1 MGFRGFEHWDRV
13 RFGTNVLRQ
22 VICQVRFSHSFEIEE
37 PSSIAGFQKALKER
51 YPAALPREE
60 LLFEL
65 SVRGSQTSD
74 LRTPSIYRFRDV
86 SGVWIASLS
95 PDWVGLETT
104 GYTDYEEFRERL
116 EQVVRLVEE
125 QFAPAQ
131 TERIGFRYVNE
142 LPCGAKGDWRALV
155 RPELHGLAAD
165 DTVLDHLIESVEELH
180 LVVGESRLNVRHGVA
195 MDGDTQCYTFDIDAF
210 CEARDSFD
218 SERIVLTVNDLK
230 ARAWSFF
237 RGSMTDEL
245 LSQLGTKEVP

>member
-1 MGFRGFEHWDRV
+1 MGFRGFERWDRV
-13 RFGTNVLRQ
+13 RFETNVLRQ

-86 SGVWIASLS
+86 SGAWIASLS

-155 RPELHGLAAD
+155 RPELHGLAAID
-165 DTVLDHLIESVEELH
+165 SIEELH
-180 LVVGESRLNVRHGVA
+180 LVVGECRLNVRHGAA
-195 MDGDTQCYTFDIDAF
+195 MEGDTHRYTFDIDAF
-210 CEARDSFD
+210 SEARDPYD
-218 SERIVLTVNDLK
+218 SERIVSIVDDLK

-237 RGSMTDEL
+237 RGAVTDEL
-245 LSQLGTKEVP
+245 LSQLGTKKVP